1 MAAPSVAV
9 TGLGLVTPAGI
20 GVQAS
25 WERVVS
31 GQSAAAKHPDLAGM
45 DVDFACWVPDFDVTA
60 QLGAKAARRMD
71 RFVQFAVVAAREA
84 IADAGLDPETWDG
97 ARIGV
102 VVGCGMGGG
111 PTWEAQHSVL
121 LERGPNRV
129 SALYIPLVI
138 PNMAAGQIAIE
149 FHARGPNLC
158 TATACASGATA
169 IGTALDLLRN
179 RRADIVLAGGTE
191 ATITQLSIA
200 GFTNMRALSMRADAP
215 ERASRP
221 FDRDRDGFVAGEAA
235 GMLVMERAEDAKA
248 RGATVRALVAGYG
261 ASGDAHHQTAPDP
274 EGRGATQAIRDAL
287 ADAGLAPDDVTHVN
301 AHGTSTPLND
311 KGEAAAIRRVLP
323 EDVAV
328 TSTKGVTGHTLGAA
342 GAIEAAFTVLTLQ
355 HGLIPPTANL
365 DSQDPEI
372 DLDVV
377 SKEPRESPVAAAI
390 SNSFGFGGH
399 NAVLAFTRA

>member
-1 MAAPSVAV
+1 MAASPVAV

-25 WERVVS
+25 WERVLS
-31 GQSAAAKHPDLAGM
+31 GQSTATKHPELAGM

-60 QLGAKAARRMD
+60 LLGAKAARRMD

-97 ARIGV
+97 ARVGV

-111 PTWEAQHSVL
+111 PTWEAQHTVL

-129 SALYIPLVI
+129 SPLYIPLMI

-200 GFTNMRALSMRADAP
+200 GFTNMRALSTRTDAP

-235 GMLVMERAEDAKA
+235 GMLVLERAEDAKA
-248 RGATVRALVAGYG
+248 RGASVRALPGGLRRQRRRPPPDRARPRGHRRHAG
-261 ASGDAHHQTAPDP
+261 DP
-274 EGRGATQAIRDAL
+274 RGPRRRRPRARGRDPRQRPRHLDPAQRQGRGRRDPPRAATR
-287 ADAGLAPDDVTHVN
+287 
-301 AHGTSTPLND
+301 TSP
-311 KGEAAAIRRVLP
+311 
-323 EDVAV
+323 
-328 TSTKGVTGHTLGAA
+328 
-342 GAIEAAFTVLTLQ
+342 
-355 HGLIPPTANL
+355 
-365 DSQDPEI
+365 
-372 DLDVV
+372 
-377 SKEPRESPVAAAI
+377 
-390 SNSFGFGGH
+390 
-399 NAVLAFTRA
+399 